1 MLINLLPEFLGV
13 LESAD
18 PVAAYG
24 RYFDAHRDLL
34 EAYWHNYVLDPD
46 GPHFQEVVR
55 GALRADRSDLRSMLQ
70 RTDVAAIARTTADRT
85 LSLLESDVD
94 VDVVLMVGVG
104 AANAGELVI
113 EGRGIAF
120 VCLEHFT
127 SLPNS
132 ETQGLGLDP
141 ELIPLW
147 LAHEIAH
154 AVRYTSPTSRSEL
167 RELIGE
173 AGGYYSYWETGRRAP
188 LRELLM
194 NEGLAVQTAR
204 ALSPGHAAWEYY
216 GYARRQYARM
226 RELESALS
234 RAIQPELDQAGL
246 GLRLRY
252 LSGGMSDEARTVD
265 RYLLPERGG
274 YYLGA
279 RMVEPAIGA
288 RGLPWAIRASAAEL
302 TAAGREAAASA

>member
-1 MLINLLPEFLGV
+1 VLIDLLPDFFAV

-18 PVAAYG
+18 PVAAYE
-24 RYFDAHRDLL
+24 RYFDAHRPLL

-55 GALRADRSDLRSMLQ
+55 GALRADRTDLRTMLA
-70 RTDVAAIARTTADRT
+70 RTDVAALARETTERT
-85 LSLLESDVD
+85 LALLESDVE

-104 AANAGELVI
+104 AANAGELVVD
-113 EGRGIAF
+113 GRGTAF

-127 SLPNS
+127 SLANS
-132 ETQGLGLDP
+132 DTQGLGLDP

-154 AVRYTSPTSRSEL
+154 AVRYTSPTSRSTMRALVNE
-167 RELIGE
+167 E
-173 AGGYYSYWETGRRAP
+173 GGYYSYWETGRRAT

-194 NEGLAVQTAR
+194 NEGLAVHTAR
-204 ALSPGHAAWEYY
+204 AVSPGHAAWEYY
-216 GYARRQYARM
+216 GYARRQYARL
-226 RELESALS
+226 RELEGPLS
-234 RAIQPELDQAGL
+234 RAMQPELDDAGL

-252 LSGGMSDEARTVD
+252 LSGGMSDEARMVD

-279 RMVEPAIGA
+279 RLVEPAVNA
-288 RGLPWAIRASAAEL
+288 RGLPWAIRASAVEL
-302 TAAGREAAASA
+302 TAAGREAVATA